1 MELIKPVEI
10 ELEDLDGNMH
20 AYTISRVPATVGREL
35 IAKYPTSNMP
45 KIGEYKTSEET
56 MLLMMKFVEVN
67 AGDRQIRL
75 STKALVDNH
84 VPDATTLLKLEYKM
98 LNYNTNFFTN
108 GDRQGFL
115 DYLISKAMSSISPM
129 LIRLSEQL
137 SQVVTQAS
145 QSSETAS
152 TSRKRATCGKS

>member
-1 MELIKPVEI
+1 MELIKPKEI
-10 ELEDLDGNMH
+10 TISDLDGVEH
-20 AYTISRVPATVGREL
+20 TYTISRVPATVGREL

-45 KIGEYKTSEET
+45 KIGEYSVSEET
-56 MLLMMKFVEVN
+56 MLLMMRFVEVS

-84 VPDATTLLKLEYKM
+84 VPDATLLLKLEYQM

-108 GDRQGFL
+108 GDRSGFL
-115 DYLISKAMSSISPM
+115 DYLISKALSSISPM

-137 SQVVTQAS
+137 SQVVTQVTP
-145 QSSETAS
+145 SSEPAS
-152 TSRKRATCGKS
+152 TSKRRQTSGKS